1 MRAMLAI
8 VVATVFAVC
17 SVAVAAAEEWQTRTL
32 PELKLETQA
41 RADRGAYPVFGI
53 KSQDARD
60 ALAQIN
66 SLDPD
71 EWGAAWSSIGDR
83 YFNRAKAEEPTDT
96 NAAAADYLAAWRLY
110 SFGRWPLANSPKK
123 KDSSRKAWAAFDAYG
138 RLVNPRIEQLTIP
151 FEGKEILALLEKPA
165 GVAKPPVVISIAGT
179 DLFRDYTAIVTRSF
193 LPAGIASIT
202 LEMPGTGDSPLPA
215 VPGAER
221 IYSRLIDYVKTRADL
236 DGDRIVMRGE
246 SWGSYWAARVAYA
259 EPTRIRGTVFQS
271 GPVDGYFQRSWQE
284 TAFKTKEFLFDY
296 VPSRL
301 HMLGV
306 GSAEEAFQFMPTLSL
321 KTEGLLDKPT
331 APMLVIGGYLDSQ
344 VPFADTE
351 LLLTHGSPKSAWINP
366 TGQTMGRSVTV
377 KDQWIFDTVIVP
389 WVQQQFASAK
399 YQAPAR

>member
-1 MRAMLAI
+1 MRSI
-8 VVATVFAVC
+8 VI
-17 SVAVAAAEEWQTRTL
+17 AAAIGVCALGSTSSAQEFQTRTWS
-32 PELKLETQA
+32 ELKAETQA

-53 KSQDARD
+53 KPADARE
-60 ALAQIN
+60 ALSRIH

-71 EWGAAWSSIGDR
+71 QWGAAWARIGDR
-83 YFNRAKAEEPTDT
+83 YFNRAVAEEKTDPS
-96 NAAAADYLAAWRLY
+96 AATADYLSAWRLY

-123 KDSSRKAWAAFDAYG
+123 QESNRKAWVAFDAYG
-138 RLVNPRIEQLTIP
+138 RLVNPKIESLTIP
-151 FEGKEILALLEKPA
+151 FENTKIPAFLEKPA
-165 GVAKPPVVISIAGT
+165 GIARPPVVISIAGT

-202 LEMPGTGDSPLPA
+202 LDMPGTGDSPLPA
-215 VPGAER
+215 RPGSER
-221 IYSRLIDYVKTRADL
+221 IFSRVIDYIKSRPDL
-236 DGDRIVMRGE
+236 DGDRIVVRGE

-259 EPTRIRGTVFQS
+259 EPNRIRGTVFQS

-306 GSAEEAFQFMPTLSL
+306 SSVAQAYKFMPTLSL
-321 KTEGLLDKPT
+321 KSEGLLDKPT

-344 VPFADTE
+344 VPFSDTE
-351 LLLTHGSPKSAWINP
+351 LLLTHGSPKYAWINP

-389 WVQQQFASAK
+389 WVKQQFA
-399 YQAPAR
+399 R